1 MGKTIKS
8 EKLSES
14 ITLSECTDGFWLYDK
29 TRGMNLAMRSESRE
43 LAFLST
49 IDYYQERL
57 LSVESEYATLKERVD
72 NFVGMFS
79 SDEDD
84 L

>member
-29 TRGMNLAMRSESRE
+29 TRGMNLAMRSKSRE
-43 LAFLST
+43 LAFLSV
-49 IDYYQERL
+49 IDYYQKRL
-57 LSVESEYATLKERVD
+57 LTVDSEYAILKERVD